1 MPGTS
6 VGGPMTRTRAPHGVQ
21 QVNVGARHAAVHD
34 IAANRHGQAL
44 QPTLA
49 PPDGD
54 GVEQGLGRMLVGAV
68 AAIDDHTFD
77 LLRKQIDCAA
87 LRMAADQHVR
97 VHGIQ
102 GKRGIEQRLALLDR
116 TVLDRHIDDVGAKTQ
131 RRQLKRCAGARR
143 ILEKQIDYGPAAQR
157 LAGSGRAAVALG
169 IMVRPIEQQVDFF
182 GRQPLDAQQ
191 VAVPEIELR
200 FFQRSDH

>member
-1 MPGTS
+1 M
-6 VGGPMTRTRAPHGVQ
+6 
-21 QVNVGARHAAVHD
+21 HD

-54 GVEQGLGRMLVGAV
+54 CVEQGLGRMLVSAV
-68 AAIDDHTFD
+68 AAVDDHTFD

-97 VHGIQ
+97 MHGIQ
-102 GKRGIEQRLALLDR
+102 GKRGIEKRFAFLDR
-116 TVLDRHIDDVGAKTQ
+116 TVLDRHVDDVGAEAQ

-143 ILEKQIDYGPAAQR
+143 ILEKQIDYGPAVQS
-157 LAGSGRAAVALG
+157 LAGFGRAAVALSVV
-169 IMVRPIEQQVDFF
+169 VRPIEQQVDFF

-191 VAVPEIELR
+191 VAMPEIEIR
-200 FFQRSDH
+200 FFQRNDH